1 MKKKTLN
8 PIPRMPKKTIGVW
21 WACRVALLIW
31 GINGLFRGYT
41 SEFLQGVFAIAFTHL
56 WDMFQILGGKSFITK
71 LPWQFQTH
79 LTLFITLG
87 VCIGS
92 TLNNRTDFTY
102 SDVVT
107 HFFAGF
113 ISAGWSARLLVI
125 MQEKKKIPLAPSIAA
140 LAGFGMGVA
149 ILVGWEFYEFTM
161 DKIYGFNLQMSS
173 PFTNEGLIDTMWDFI
188 LGAGGALT
196 GMFCFAFADAKKR
209 KKQSESKN

>member
-1 MKKKTLN
+1 
-8 PIPRMPKKTIGVW
+8 MPKKTIGMW
-21 WACRVALLIW
+21 WACRAALLIW

-41 SEFLQGVFAIAFTHL
+41 SEFLQGLFAIAFTHL
-56 WDMFQILGGKSFITK
+56 WDLFQILGGKSFITR

-125 MQEKKKIPLAPSIAA
+125 MQEKKNIPLAPSIAA
-140 LAGFGMGVA
+140 MAGFGMGVA
-149 ILVGWEFYEFTM
+149 VLVGWEFYEFTM
-161 DKIYGFNLQMSS
+161 DKIYGFNLQVTDPKRISS
-173 PFTNEGLIDTMWDFI
+173 DID
-188 LGAGGALT
+188 
-196 GMFCFAFADAKKR
+196 
-209 KKQSESKN
+209 